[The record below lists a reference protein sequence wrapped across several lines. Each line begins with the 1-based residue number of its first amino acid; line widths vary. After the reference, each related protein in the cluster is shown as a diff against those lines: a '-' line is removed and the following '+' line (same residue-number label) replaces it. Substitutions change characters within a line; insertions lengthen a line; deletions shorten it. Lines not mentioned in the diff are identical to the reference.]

1 MKKILFLF
9 VILSGCAAPRLYNYQ
24 IVDRT
29 NHLTQAADS
38 VTKHDVYRMIEF
50 TMIQSDFDFEVKVS
64 KSKSFLDETIS
75 KQH

>member
-1 MKKILFLF
+1 MKKLLFLII
-9 VILSGCAAPRLYNYQ
+9 ILSGCSAPRLYNYK

-38 VTKHDVYRMIEF
+38 VTKQDVYRIIEF

-64 KSKSFLDETIS
+64 KAKSFLNETIS